1 MDSKEVKARAY
12 PGLTRAGK
20 GRVKG
25 TPNKS
30 TASAKEAFTLAF
42 KGLGGY
48 EALTKWAR
56 NNETEFFKLYARL
69 IPAEVHG
76 VDGGP
81 LSVVVQ
87 IVREG
92 RKVTSG

>member
-1 MDSKEVKARAY
+1 MADKES
-12 PGLTRAGK
+12 AGI
-20 GRVKG
+20 GKG
-25 TPNKS
+25 TPGPGRGKGTLNKS

-56 NNETEFFKLYARL
+56 DNETEFFKLYARL